1 MEIAVFSFVVIFLL
15 VGSGGLLLFYRQAML
30 QRISEVVIPRG
41 KRGDF
46 LNTIQQ
52 TGASLG
58 DMMERLDRVLPKS
71 EAEVSVTER
80 RLIRAGYREDSA
92 VKIFY
97 GAKVLVPFSLC
108 FLAIVSGFATYSP
121 FFAYASTL
129 GVGFLLPDFW
139 LGRQIAK
146 RQKQIR
152 LGLPDALDFLVICI
166 EAGLS
171 MDQATARTTQE
182 LRLARPALSDELDIV
197 VLEQRAGRLRSD
209 AWKQFADRTDVDTVR
224 VLVSVLVQSEQLGTS
239 IAKTLRVHSD
249 TLRTQRRQQIEE
261 QAAKT
266 SIKLVFPLVFFI
278 LPSLFVVTI
287 GPEAIIMAESFQK
300 YFSQ

>member
-30 QRISEVVIPRG
+30 QRISEVVTPRG

-71 EAEVSVTER
+71 EAEVSVTEK

-97 GAKVLVPFSLC
+97 GTKVLVPFSLC
-108 FLAIVSGFATYSP
+108 FLAIISGFASYSP
-121 FFAYASTL
+121 LFAYASTL
-129 GVGFLLPDFW
+129 GIGFLLPDFW

-171 MDQATARTTQE
+171 MDHATARTAQE

-278 LPSLFVVTI
+278 FPSLFVVTI